1 MDGINTTVD
10 TTEEVGQF
18 KGIAIEIIQNKTHRK
33 KNNEKKWTEYWVV
46 NNYLETNSLVMGI
59 PKEVGTERW

>member
-33 KNNEKKWTEYWVV
+33 KNNEKKNEQ
-46 NNYLETNSLVMGI
+46 NIE
-59 PKEVGTERW
+59 